1 MTDLDTL
8 DPCRANALDLIA
20 SCTVNLANVEQDA
33 EMLRRAVNKSDN
45 DEATD
50 FLYNRLTVLQWTIAE
65 APARSTQDMAVK
77 VRLWQRSI
85 ETGRAVWDYRLA
97 ETLLE
102 ALER

>member
-1 MTDLDTL
+1 MTDTDTL
-8 DPCRANALDLIA
+8 DPCRANALELIA
-20 SCTVNLANVEQDA
+20 GGTVNLANVEQDV

-50 FLYNRLTVLQWTIAE
+50 FLYNRLVVLQWTIAE

-85 ETGRAVWDYRLA
+85 ESGRAVWDDRLA
-97 ETLLE
+97 KTLLE
-102 ALER
+102 ALAE